1 MGSVFAKQVPKEAY
15 YPEVAFGGFSDA
27 DGKVAFF
34 TRVHALLEQ
43 SFVVVDAGCGRGAH
57 AGDPVVFRRRLGQL
71 RGKCRR
77 VIGIDVEEPSPG
89 NPLIDEFRQIVDDR
103 WPLDDESVDLCI
115 SLNVLEHV
123 ERPERFFSECARVLR
138 LHGVLCLCT
147 PNAFGYPALAARL
160 IPNRWHAAVMSML
173 GGKTP
178 SEDVFPTL
186 YRCNTVGK
194 IKSAMRRHGF
204 APCVYPW
211 AGEPGYLR
219 FSRISYFLGF
229 LFHRYAPRVFMPA
242 LLAFG
247 RKVAPVGAQSGPRGR
262 CGPAAAAGRDRP
274 AERGYE
280 KAA

>member
-1 MGSVFAKQVPKEAY
+1 VFAKEVPKEAY

-34 TRVHALLEQ
+34 TRVHALLEP
-43 SFVVVDAGCGRGAH
+43 SHVVVDAGCGRGGH
-57 AGDPVVFRRRLGQL
+57 AEDPVVFRRRLGQL

-77 VIGIDVEEPSPG
+77 VIGIDLEPPNPG

-115 SLNVLEHV
+115 SVHVLEHV

-138 LHGVLCLCT
+138 PRGVLCLCT

-160 IPNRWHAAVMSML
+160 IPNRWHAAMMRML
-173 GGKTP
+173 GGK
-178 SEDVFPTL
+178 SSFEDVFPTR
-186 YRCNTVGK
+186 YRCNTAGK
-194 IKSAMRRHGF
+194 IKSAMRRQGF

-219 FSRISYFLGF
+219 FSRISYFLGV
-229 LFHRYAPRVFMPA
+229 LFHRYAPRVFMPT

-247 RKVAPVGAQSGPRGR
+247 RKVAPAAAQRTTRRRNGR
-262 CGPAAAAGRDRP
+262 AAAAGRERP
-274 AERGYE
+274 AEREYE